1 LDLDASIGNDLIQI
15 GVSIDSGGIDS
26 ALSNKLEVPNVGGNE
41 DRESIYKNEDHI
53 EDACPA

>member
-1 LDLDASIGNDLIQI
+1 MDASIGNDLIQI
-15 GVSIDSGGIDS
+15 GVSSDSGGIDS
-26 ALSNKLEVPNVGGNE
+26 ALTNKLEVPNVGGNE